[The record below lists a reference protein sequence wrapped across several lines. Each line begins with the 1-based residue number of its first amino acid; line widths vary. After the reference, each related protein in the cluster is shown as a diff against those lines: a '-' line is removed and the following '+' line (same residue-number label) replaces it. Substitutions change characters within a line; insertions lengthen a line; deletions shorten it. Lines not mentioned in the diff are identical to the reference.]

1 MKKVSIRASF
11 AVLMALLVIVGLV
24 IYVIRFINDGEKWA
38 LYFDEST
45 SNCTYTLRD
54 RNGTVLAQMGNGSRT
69 YADSA
74 DVRKACYQ
82 LVGDFGGNV
91 GTGAL
96 QSFSRE
102 LSGYNIFTGVEEKE
116 DIDLKLTVDS
126 DLNVKAYEALN
137 GRNGAV
143 LVANYKTGELLCMVS
158 SPSIDPSNPPE
169 ELPDGVYINRCL
181 SSSFTPGSIFK
192 LVTLSAAI
200 ENIDNLY
207 QRTFTCKGSID
218 VKGVKVTCTGYHGD
232 QTIEQALANSC
243 NCVFGTLAL
252 ELGADTLAEYADKLG
267 LTSEHKLDNITTAAG
282 KYDKDDSASA
292 ALAWSGIG
300 QYNDLVCPYSMLRL
314 VSAIANNGTVVE
326 PSMLGTSE
334 NKTTLLDSSTAAKI
348 SSMMNYN
355 VTYKYGRSTFSGLDI
370 SGKTGTA
377 EVGKGQASHGW
388 FVGFLNDEEHP
399 YAFVVLVEHGGS
411 GLGAAG
417 AVANTVLNAA
427 VKK

>member
-1 MKKVSIRASF
+1 MKKVSLRASF
-11 AVLMALLVIVGLV
+11 AIMMALLVIVGLV
-24 IYVIRFINDGEKWA
+24 IYVIRFVNDGEKWA

-45 SNCTYTLRD
+45 SRCTYTLRG
-54 RNGTVLAQMGNGSRT
+54 RNGTVLAETGGGSRT
-69 YADSA
+69 YADDA
-74 DVRKACYQ
+74 AVRKACYQ
-82 LVGDFGGNV
+82 LVGDFTGNV

-102 LSGYNIFTGVEEKE
+102 LSGYNIFTGVEEKD
-116 DIDLKLTVDS
+116 DIDLTLTVDAT
-126 DLNVKAYEALN
+126 LNVKAYEALN
-137 GRNGAV
+137 GRSGAV

-169 ELPDGVYINRCL
+169 KLPDGVYINRCL

-207 QRTFTCKGSID
+207 QRTFTCNGSID
-218 VKGVKVTCTGYHGD
+218 VKGVKVTCTGHHGN

-252 ELGADTLAEYADKLG
+252 ELGADTLSEYCDKLG

-282 KYDKDDSASA
+282 NYDKDDSASA

-326 PSMLGTSE
+326 PSMLGVSE
-334 NKTTLLDSSTAAKI
+334 NKTALLDSATASKI

-355 VTYKYGRSTFSGLDI
+355 VTYKYGKSTFSGLDI

-377 EVGKGQASHGW
+377 EVGNGQASHGW

-411 GLGAAG
+411 GLGSAG
-417 AVANTVLNAA
+417 SVANIVLNAA